1 MGKKNI
7 TIVSFFLLVFF
18 SAFLYT
24 CKSPSQPNG
33 DGDPG
38 ETVINDP
45 SFATVIQTIFNAN
58 CVGGGCHNATASAGL
73 VLSQGQAYNNL
84 VNVDSTSEPNFKR
97 VLPNDAQNSYIVMK
111 LEGRQTVG
119 SRMPLNRTP
128 LTTVQ
133 IQNIKNWINKGAN
146 QN

>member
-1 MGKKNI
+1 MWKK
-7 TIVSFFLLVFF
+7 TIPIVGFLILVFF

-24 CKSPSQPNG
+24 CKSPNQP
-33 DGDPG
+33 DPDPG
-38 ETVINDP
+38 ETAKENP
-45 SFATVIQTIFNAN
+45 SFATDIQAIFNSN

-73 VLSQGQAYNNL
+73 ILSQGQAYNNL

-111 LEGRQTVG
+111 LENRQTVG
-119 SRMPLNRTP
+119 GRMPLNRSP

-133 IQNIKNWINKGAN
+133 IQNIKNWINKGAI

>member
-1 MGKKNI
+1 MWKKNI
-7 TIVSFFLLVFF
+7 TIVSFLILVFL

-24 CKSPSQPNG
+24 CKSPNQPNG
-33 DGDPG
+33 GGDTG
-38 ETVINDP
+38 ETAKEDP
-45 SFATVIQTIFNAN
+45 SFATDIQAIFSGN
-58 CVGGGCHNATASAGL
+58 CVGSGCHNATALAGL
-73 VLSQGQAYNNL
+73 NLSQGQAYNNL
-84 VNVDSTSEPNFKR
+84 VNVDSTSDANFKR

-111 LEGRQTVG
+111 IEGRQTVG

>member
-1 MGKKNI
+1 MWKKNI
-7 TIVSFFLLVFF
+7 TIVSFLLLVFL

-24 CKSPSQPNG
+24 CKSPNQPN
-33 DGDPG
+33 DPDPG
-38 ETVINDP
+38 ETAKEDP
-45 SFATVIQTIFNAN
+45 SFANDIQAIFNGN
-58 CVGGGCHNATASAGL
+58 CVGSGCHNATASAGL
-73 VLSQGQAYNNL
+73 NLSQGQAYNNL

-97 VLPNDAQNSYIVMK
+97 VLPNDAQNSFIVMK
-111 LEGRQTVG
+111 IEGRQTVG

-128 LTTVQ
+128 LTVVQ